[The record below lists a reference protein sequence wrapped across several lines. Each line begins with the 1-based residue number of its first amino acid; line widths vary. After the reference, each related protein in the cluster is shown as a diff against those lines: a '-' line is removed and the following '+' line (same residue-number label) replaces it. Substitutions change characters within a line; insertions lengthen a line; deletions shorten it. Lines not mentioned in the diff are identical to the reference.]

1 MKFIADLH
9 VHSKF
14 SMAAAKNFDL
24 EHLYIG
30 ASLKGIGLI
39 ATGDFTHPAWFA
51 EIQEKLVPAEPGL
64 FRLKDNISKQC
75 NKHIPVS
82 CQNKV
87 RFILET
93 EISSIYKKNGKTRKN
108 HNLVYM
114 PDIETAARFN
124 GKLNALGNIKS
135 DGRPILG
142 LDAKNLLEIMLESSG
157 NSFLIP
163 AHIWTPWFSVL
174 GSKSGF
180 DSIEECFEDLSSEI
194 FALETGLSSDIPMNC
209 RISSLDSRTLISNSD
224 AHSPFFIGRN
234 ANIFNTEL
242 CFSGIKSALNK
253 KDINHDKTW
262 LGTLDLY
269 PEEGKYH
276 MDGHRK
282 CGICLHPFES
292 IANNSLCPVCS
303 RPLTLGVLHRVEALA
318 DRPPGVSPEKVPH
331 FQYIIP
337 LAEILSEI
345 FNKGPKT
352 KTVQRQY
359 DLAVEKLGP
368 ELDILINTPLE
379 KIADTGI
386 FLLDEAVKRMRNK
399 EIHISPGYDGVFG
412 RIKVFNPGE
421 INIIKQ
427 QRKKK

>member
-30 ASLKGIGLI
+30 SQLKGIGLI

-124 GKLNALGNIKS
+124 GKLDALGNIKS

-142 LDAKNLLEIMLESSG
+142 LDAKNLLEIMLESSDK
-157 NSFLIP
+157 SFLIP

-282 CGICLHPFES
+282 CNICLHPCQS

-318 DRPPGVSPEKVPH
+318 DRAPGDRPEKIPH

-386 FLLDEAVKRMRNK
+386 FLLDKAVKRMRNK
-399 EIHISPGYDGVFG
+399 EIHISPGYDGIFG

-427 QRKKK
+427 QRRKK